1 MTVSGV
7 DASVWEEEECG
18 SQCSYGERLFMI
30 EELLAGVIAN
40 HRRTLT

>member
-1 MTVSGV
+1 VSVNGV
-7 DASVWEEEECG
+7 DADVWKEGQCR

-30 EELLAGVIAN
+30 EELLTGVIAR